1 MSIEPTNRA
10 GRRATAKSN
19 GRATAKSK
27 VADATLDLD
36 AMEREQAPAPFS
48 FIHLGRTFVL
58 ADPQEMDW
66 RDIVDALGHPELF
79 FRSALSDE
87 DRAEFLRQ
95 KMPAWKLGALVKRYR
110 EHYGMLDP
118 GELAALSR

>member
-10 GRRATAKSN
+10 GRRSAAKTAR
-19 GRATAKSK
+19 GGTAKSK

-36 AMEREQAPAPFS
+36 ALEREQAPDPFS
-48 FIHLGRTFVL
+48 FVHEGRTFVL

-87 DRAEFLRQ
+87 DRKVFLSQ

>member
-1 MSIEPTNRA
+1 MTAPTNRA
-10 GRRATAKSN
+10 GRRATAKTAPKKAPDATINLDEIDREDAPSEFSFVHN
-19 GRATAKSK
+19 GR
-27 VADATLDLD
+27 
-36 AMEREQAPAPFS
+36 R
-48 FIHLGRTFVL
+48 FVL

-79 FRSALSDE
+79 FRAALADD
-87 DRAEFLRQ
+87 DRKEFFAD

-110 EHYGMLDP
+110 EHYGLTNP